1 VTSQNKVRLAP
12 LSANSREFSDFRYAA
27 SFFWLEYSDAS
38 QYYATANTGGIVM
51 RDAKDPGTLELRFRA
66 RAGRPSLFGR
76 PLTPAERAR
85 RYRQRRADRMRMA
98 RRAPEKASDVG
109 LLDELR
115 GSMALGRVRNIHRI
129 IREIAARYPL

>member
-1 VTSQNKVRLAP
+1 
-12 LSANSREFSDFRYAA
+12 
-27 SFFWLEYSDAS
+27 
-38 QYYATANTGGIVM
+38 M

-98 RRAPEKASDVG
+98 RRAPEKATDVG

-115 GSMALGRVRNIHRI
+115 GSMASGRVRNIHRI

>member
-1 VTSQNKVRLAP
+1 
-12 LSANSREFSDFRYAA
+12 
-27 SFFWLEYSDAS
+27 
-38 QYYATANTGGIVM
+38 M

-85 RYRQRRADRMRMA
+85 RYRQRRVDRIRLA
-98 RRAPEKASDVG
+98 RRSPEKATDVG

-115 GSMALGRVRNIHRI
+115 GSMALGRARQIHRI
-129 IREIAARYPL
+129 LSAIAERYPLK

>member
-1 VTSQNKVRLAP
+1 
-12 LSANSREFSDFRYAA
+12 
-27 SFFWLEYSDAS
+27 
-38 QYYATANTGGIVM
+38 M

-85 RYRQRRADRMRMA
+85 RYRQRRADRIRLA
-98 RRAPEKASDVG
+98 RRAPGKATDAG

-115 GSMALGRVRNIHRI
+115 GSMAAGRARNIHRI
-129 IREIAARYPL
+129 LSEIAARYPL

>member
-1 VTSQNKVRLAP
+1 VTSQKAPRPNKPADAAKCL
-12 LSANSREFSDFRYAA
+12 LFRYAHQNFLLNIVMHHNIMRA
-27 SFFWLEYSDAS
+27 DDL
-38 QYYATANTGGIVM
+38 GGIVM

-85 RYRQRRADRMRMA
+85 RYRLRRADRMRMA
-98 RRAPEKASDVG
+98 RRAPEKATDVG

-115 GSMALGRVRNIHRI
+115 GSMASGRIRNIHRI
-129 IREIAARYPL
+129 IKEIAARYPL